1 MCFLKDKFHLKDM
14 TDTSSFTIEVV
25 HVKKNYTEDTIF
37 KPTNSG
43 VKHLH
48 LLAENLE
55 KGFCMGRQGPCA
67 NIGKWIV
74 DGLRK
79 KL

>member
-1 MCFLKDKFHLKDM
+1 MCFLKDKFHLKD
-14 TDTSSFTIEVV
+14 TSSFTIEVV
-25 HVKKNYTEDTIF
+25 HFKKKYTEDTIF

-55 KGFCMGRQGPCA
+55 KVFVCA
-67 NIGKWIV
+67 GKDHV
-74 DGLRK
+74 QTLANE
-79 KL
+79 

>member
-1 MCFLKDKFHLKDM
+1 M

-67 NIGKWIV
+67 NIGK
-74 DGLRK
+74 
-79 KL
+79 